1 MKRQRLRYK
10 LLALFLFLLF
20 GMLAVYGGYSV
31 LTYGNRWF
39 SSSRNPRV
47 RAQKEAVIP
56 GDILDRDGVVLARN
70 DAGGNRRYAED
81 PAVRRALVHLVGDSQ
96 GQVSNGVESF
106 QTNYLYGFRA
116 SFPELAM
123 GLFTGGN
130 RIGDTVQLT
139 VSAPLTAALAAAF
152 DAHEAT
158 AGKPAAAVILNWKTG
173 AVAALTSLP
182 SFDPENIDAAVK
194 TDAGQPFWN
203 RATQA
208 KVPPGSTFKVV
219 TAAAALKHLARA
231 EELTI
236 DCTTDVLDFG
246 GPIISDYGGEAH
258 GTVNL
263 RTAFTQS
270 CNKMFATLAAN
281 IGSANLLKT
290 AEAFGFNDNFLFR
303 DLVVENSSFP
313 TGALSTYELAACGF
327 GQSAITA
334 TPLHLC
340 MVAAGV
346 ANGGVMMEPRL
357 LRRVV
362 SSSGAERL
370 AFSSAEYRTCM
381 DPAAAATLAGYMR
394 ATVTGGTGWRAAVPG
409 LTVCG
414 KTGTADSTENGQPI
428 VYGWFIG
435 YIADEDLP
443 YAIAVVVEGL
453 DSGSTGGSTAALV
466 AHDAFLWIRD
476 HERAEHPET

>member
-1 MKRQRLRYK
+1 MKRQRLRFK
-10 LLALFLFLLF
+10 LLALFVFLLF
-20 GMLAVYGGYSV
+20 GTLAVYGGYSV

-47 RAQKEAVIP
+47 RVQKEAVTP
-56 GDILDRDGVVLARN
+56 GDILDRDGVVLASN
-70 DAGGNRRYAED
+70 DADGNRRYAED

-116 SFPELAM
+116 SFPELVM
-123 GLFTGGN
+123 GLFTGAP
-130 RIGDTVQLT
+130 RTGDTVQLT
-139 VSAPLTAALAAAF
+139 VSAPLTAALAA
-152 DAHEAT
+152 
-158 AGKPAAAVILNWKTG
+158 
-173 AVAALTSLP
+173 LTSLP
-182 SFDPENIDAAVK
+182 SFDPENIDGEVK
-194 TDAGQPFWN
+194 ADSGQPFWN

-208 KVPPGSTFKVV
+208 TIPPGSTFKVV
-219 TAAAALKHLARA
+219 TAAAALKYLQRP
-231 EELTI
+231 EEITI

-281 IGSANLLKT
+281 IGSANLLRT

-303 DLVVENSSFP
+303 DLVVENSAFP
-313 TGALSTYELAACGF
+313 TGAQSAYELAACGF
-327 GQSAITA
+327 GQSAVTA

-357 LRRVV
+357 LQRVT
-362 SSSGAERL
+362 SAGGSERL

-381 DPAAAATLAGYMR
+381 DPATAATLGNYMR

-414 KTGTADSTENGQPI
+414 KTGTADSTENGEPI

-466 AHDAFLWIRD
+466 ARDAFLWIRD
-476 HERAEHPET
+476 HWRTESP

>member
-1 MKRQRLRYK
+1 MKRQRLRFK
-10 LLALFLFLLF
+10 LLAFFLFLLF
-20 GMLAVYGGYSV
+20 GALAVYGGYSV

-39 SSSRNPRV
+39 SSNRNPRV
-47 RAQKEAVIP
+47 RAQKAAVIP
-56 GDILDRDGVVLARN
+56 GDILDAEGLVLATTDGEGSRQY
-70 DAGGNRRYAED
+70 AGD

-116 SFPELAM
+116 SFPELVM
-123 GLFTGGN
+123 GLLSGAPRT
-130 RIGDTVQLT
+130 GDTVQLT
-139 VSAPLTAALAAAF
+139 VSAPLTTALATAF
-152 DAHEAT
+152 DAHDAT
-158 AGKPAAAVILNWKTG
+158 AGKPAAAVIINWKTG

-182 SFDPENIDAAVK
+182 SFDPQDITEAVQA
-194 TDAGQPFWN
+194 DSGQPFWN

-208 KVPPGSTFKVV
+208 TIPPGSTFKVV
-219 TAAAALKHLARA
+219 TAAAALKLLPRA
-231 EELTI
+231 EEVTI

-281 IGSANLLKT
+281 IGAPGLLGT

-303 DLVVENSSFP
+303 DLVVENSSYP
-313 TGALSTYELAACGF
+313 TGAQSRYELAACGF
-327 GQSAITA
+327 GQSSITA

-357 LRRVV
+357 LQRVT
-362 SSSGAERL
+362 SAGGSERL

-381 DPAAAATLAGYMR
+381 DAATAATLGSYMR

-414 KTGTADSTENGQPI
+414 KTGTADSTEDGKPV

-443 YAIAVVVEGL
+443 YAIAVVVQNL
-453 DSGSTGGSTAALV
+453 DSGTTGGSTAALV

-476 HERAEHPET
+476 HWRTQSP